1 MATCLR
7 TGHHGAA
14 PAGHTATALV
24 RARPGALH
32 PRRRACTHAP
42 YLTQHCYTTLVW
54 DANLA
59 DLPCLRLGLS
69 KALGLGIVIFGSIIK
84 FPQIYKIVHTRSA
97 QGISL
102 AMYILEVVAYTISL
116 AYAVRRRIPFS
127 TYGENASLT
136 LQSTPAIRT
145 HTDMVI
151 TLLIMA
157 YSPMDGVSRSVTSW
171 CRARGVSTNALYVVV
186 GAAVMALCSLALASE
201 VAVPPHL
208 LQFLQ
213 GLTIPVSLA
222 SKVPQI
228 LELHRDKATGQLS
241 VLVVF
246 AQLMGTIARVFTTLT
261 ETDDRI
267 LFWGFALATVF
278 NAVIAAQVIMYWNG
292 NQRYAGAKAY
302 EVGTPTR
309 RRAAEL
315 PLASKQLPK
324 RD

>member
-1 MATCLR
+1 M
-7 TGHHGAA
+7 
-14 PAGHTATALV
+14 
-24 RARPGALH
+24 
-32 PRRRACTHAP
+32 HAP

-84 FPQIYKIVHTRSA
+84 FPQIYKIVHARSA

-171 CRARGVSTNALYVVV
+171 CRARGVSTN
-186 GAAVMALCSLALASE
+186 
-201 VAVPPHL
+201 
-208 LQFLQ
+208 
-213 GLTIPVSLA
+213 A